1 MIMHNQD
8 LINRAYQLAQDYVSK
23 QGFKKAN
30 LQEVLFLNKI
40 PEDLANEVVAN
51 LQHEDLMARK
61 QKGKKHLL
69 YGVILLGLSIAI
81 ALGSYIISGE
91 SRIALSGVILVPGIA
106 YTGAG
111 LWELWDKE

>member
-1 MIMHNQD
+1 MHNQD

-23 QGFKKAN
+23 NGFKKAD

-40 PEDLANEVVAN
+40 PEDLTNEVVAN

-69 YGVILLGLSIAI
+69 YGVILLGFAI
-81 ALGSYIISGE
+81 SLAVGSYVISGE
-91 SRIALSGVILVPGIA
+91 SRIALAGFIFVPGIA
-106 YTGAG
+106 YTAAG
-111 LWELWDKE
+111 LWELGDKA